1 MNTTSTNRLDQ
12 IADRQRTSRVVDIL
26 FAGMIALLMTFFVAS
41 YGQAN
46 AKSLAK
52 SSLAPATEIAP
63 ALAHSSDDGCYP
75 TVC

>member
-12 IADRQRTSRVVDIL
+12 IADRQRTSRVIDML
-26 FAGMIALLMTFFVAS
+26 FLGMIALLMTFFVAS

-52 SSLAPATEIAP
+52 RSATPAAQTAP
-63 ALAHSSDDGCYP
+63 ALAHSSDD
-75 TVC
+75 VCVPSVC

>member
-1 MNTTSTNRLDQ
+1 MTTSTNRLDQ

-46 AKSLAK
+46 AKAMSKHSAT
-52 SSLAPATEIAP
+52 PAAQTADSV
-63 ALAHSSDDGCYP
+63 AHVDGGACEP
-75 TVC
+75 TAC